1 MSPSAPHTRCDVS
14 DPISHNMKGKVRG
27 LNDKNSKQKYSLKGL
42 LCWLSGKESTCRSRR
57 PRFDPWLRKIPWRRK
72 WPPTPVFLPGKSH
85 GQRNLVDYCPWSHKR
100 AGHDLMTE
108 FIENQGPAVIFKV
121 WSPDQQHQ
129 QPPGNLSRW
138 HIPRPNPNL
147 PNQNLWRLEPN
158 NLCFNLV
165 ILTKWFQ
172 RQENVENHCQGKQGR
187 EAGAQR
193 WRCDEEAGLSGRLWE
208 FKALRRDCRVD
219 PV

>member
-1 MSPSAPHTRCDVS
+1 MAIHPSTLA
-14 DPISHNMKGKVRG
+14 
-27 LNDKNSKQKYSLKGL
+27 
-42 LCWLSGKESTCRSRR
+42 WE
-57 PRFDPWLRKIPWRRK
+57 IPW
-72 WPPTPVFLPGKSH
+72 TEEPG
-85 GQRNLVDYCPWSHKR
+85 NYCPWSHKR

-129 QPPGNLSRW
+129 QPPGNLSRQ
-138 HIPRPNPNL
+138 HFPRPHLNL
-147 PNQNLWRLEPN
+147 LNQNLWRLEPK

-187 EAGAQR
+187 DAGTQR
-193 WRCDEEAGLSGRLWE
+193 WRCDEEAGLSGKPWE
-208 FKALRRDCRVD
+208 FKALRRAARWAWFSTLSATWCAARDSLWGSPGSLRPGLLASSPYSEFSRPQRVWLSIQLMLYLGAYKL
-219 PV
+219 PWWLRW

>member
-1 MSPSAPHTRCDVS
+1 MATHSSILA
-14 DPISHNMKGKVRG
+14 
-27 LNDKNSKQKYSLKGL
+27 
-42 LCWLSGKESTCRSRR
+42 WE
-57 PRFDPWLRKIPWRRK
+57 IPWR
-72 WPPTPVFLPGKSH
+72 
-85 GQRNLVDYCPWSHKR
+85 RNLVDYCPWSHKR

-147 PNQNLWRLEPN
+147 PNQNLWRLEPS

-187 EAGAQR
+187 EAGARR
-193 WRCDEEAGLSGRLWE
+193 WRCDEEQDWVADFENSRLWE
-208 FKALRRDCRVD
+208 GTARWTRFSSLSVQPGVLPKIEREASTGSLRPGASASSRYSEFSRQQRVWLSVQLVFYLGACKLPWWLRR
-219 PV
+219 